1 MLSFNMLECSTLSL
15 LIKRR
20 LKIFACS
27 GLFSLLFSKVSLVSL
42 EQISAHFSLILGS
55 TMILKVSYS
64 KHSKIRSVV
73 VLLNPISLQK
83 MKSIFSFLRIWANL
97 IESLIPFSESLSLQ
111 CHNVEQWVLICS
123 PLQVIRSSI
132 VLF

>member
-1 MLSFNMLECSTLSL
+1 MVSLSMVECSTLSL

-20 LKIFACS
+20 LRIFACS
-27 GLFSLLFSKVSLVSL
+27 GFVSLLCSKVSLVSL

-55 TMILKVSYS
+55 TIILKVSYS
-64 KHSKIRSVV
+64 KHSKMRSVV

-83 MKSIFSFLRIWANL
+83 MKSIFSFFRSWANL

-111 CHNVEQWVLICS
+111 WPNVEQWVLICS